1 MHIATYLFKNAI
13 GYKRCLRRCEQ
24 NLGHA
29 LMCGRKETIDAFERK
44 AQLAVK
50 VLETVLAE
58 LEQCGQD
65 SNFQKETLE
74 HARRSLRSLNILV
87 SCLVISQANRL
98 HLDA

>member
-1 MHIATYLFKNAI
+1 
-13 GYKRCLRRCEQ
+13 
-24 NLGHA
+24 
-29 LMCGRKETIDAFERK
+29 MCGRKETIDAFERK

-58 LEQCGQD
+58 LEQCGQGAD
-65 SNFQKETLE
+65 FQKETIE

-87 SCLVISQANRL
+87 ACLLISQENRL